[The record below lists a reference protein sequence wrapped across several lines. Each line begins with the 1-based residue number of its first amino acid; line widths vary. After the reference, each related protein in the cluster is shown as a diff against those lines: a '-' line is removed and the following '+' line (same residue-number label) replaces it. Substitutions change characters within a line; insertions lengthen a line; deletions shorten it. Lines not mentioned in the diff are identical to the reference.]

1 MSLESPQRIVFLD
14 ETGAKTNM
22 ARLYGRARKGIRA
35 WDDAPHGHWNTT
47 TLVAAITCN
56 GAESPMLLEGPM
68 DREAFDVYIEQVLV
82 PALRPG
88 QIVVMD
94 NLSPHKTPRVAALIQ
109 AVGAELRYLPPYS
122 PDLNPIE
129 LMWSKVKTFLRSA
142 RARTQ
147 EALYE
152 ATRQALESVTPED
165 ATAWF
170 KHCGVGIIS

>member
-1 MSLESPQRIVFLD
+1 
-14 ETGAKTNM
+14 
-22 ARLYGRARKGIRA
+22 
-35 WDDAPHGHWNTT
+35 
-47 TLVAAITCN
+47 
-56 GAESPMLLEGPM
+56 M